1 MIILIACHWNTCML
15 FYTGCPSVKAKLL
28 WFARP
33 WIALLSQT
41 RPALWE
47 ASLHYIL
54 YILYWYFILSKRRE
68 EFKLFCFVFSGSW
81 CACVAGAS
89 SPGSC
94 VLHLLVQEIRRA
106 GSSALLQPQATLPCL
121 RNDGLEWGKSK
132 LENVYFT
139 TWWRLDAL
147 LTALDL
153 PMAEH
158 RNQVSK

>member
-1 MIILIACHWNTCML
+1 MNNDNIDSLSLKYLHVSTQVVPVWRQSCCCL
-15 FYTGCPSVKAKLL
+15 PDPELPQFLRRD
-28 WFARP
+28 RP
-33 WIALLSQT
+33 FGRQV
-41 RPALWE
+41 
-47 ASLHYIL
+47 YIT
-54 YILYWYFILSKRRE
+54 YFIDTLFDSKWRE
-68 EFKLFCFVFSGSW
+68 EFKLFCFVCSCSW
-81 CACVAGAS
+81 CACVAGAC
-89 SPGSC
+89 SPWSC
-94 VLHLLVQEIRRA
+94 VLHLLVQEVRRA

-147 LTALDL
+147 LTVPDL